1 MPTVLWFRRDLR
13 LADHPA
19 LLAATRDGGPVVP
32 LFVVD
37 PRLVAAA
44 GAPRLVRLAASL
56 QALDESLGGTLV
68 LRTGAPEVVVPA
80 VVREVEATE
89 VHVSA
94 STEPYGR
101 RRDAAVETG
110 LDVPLVR
117 TGSPYAVAPGRLRT
131 QQGTPYTVF
140 TPFRRAW
147 ERHGWSAP
155 AAPAGAVTWERLSGD
170 GWAALPR
177 PDD

>member
-13 LADHPA
+13 LTDHPA
-19 LLAATRDGGPVVP
+19 LLAATRDGEPVVP

-44 GAPRLVRLAASL
+44 GRPRLLRLAASL
-56 QALDESLGGTLV
+56 RALDESLGGALV
-68 LRTGAPEVVVPA
+68 VRTGGPEVVVPA
-80 VVREVEATE
+80 VAREVEATA

-101 RRDAAVETG
+101 GRDVSVEAA

-131 QQGTPYTVF
+131 QQG
-140 TPFRRAW
+140 
-147 ERHGWSAP
+147 
-155 AAPAGAVTWERLSGD
+155 
-170 GWAALPR
+170 
-177 PDD
+177 